1 MPYKRFYI
9 KAHPGDWAA
18 QGTFSELGFIYL
30 FIPAYLLHIGLGLGG
45 G

>member
-9 KAHPGDWAA
+9 KAHPGDWLRKAL
-18 QGTFSELGFIYL
+18 SLSWDYL
-30 FIPAYLLHIGLGLGG
+30 FIPAYLLHVGLGLGG